1 MGDTYAAVIF
11 SDRDAHADSTKT
23 QATAP
28 AIFFLDI
35 ESPHGRFA
43 AYYELN
49 VANGQ
54 PEVELDF
61 SSTRD
66 FTQSARP
73 EVGHCMSFVLLDS
86 ANHLFTERSS

>member
-28 AIFFLDI
+28 AIFFFDM

-43 AYYELN
+43 ARYEWN
-49 VANGQ
+49 VANGK

-73 EVGHCMSFVLLDS
+73 EVGHCLSFVLFGS
-86 ANHLFTERSS
+86 ANLLFMERSA

>member
-35 ESPHGRFA
+35 EDATA
-43 AYYELN
+43 AL
-49 VANGQ
+49 
-54 PEVELDF
+54 
-61 SSTRD
+61 
-66 FTQSARP
+66 RP
-73 EVGHCMSFVLLDS
+73 ITS
-86 ANHLFTERSS
+86 